1 MIKHDTR
8 TMLHFPVPNPDY
20 DSAKPGGRA
29 AKRNPN
35 P

>member
-1 MIKHDTR
+1 MTVQSDPR
-8 TMLHFPVPNPDY
+8 TMFQFPVPNY
-20 DSAKPGGRA
+20 NSAKPGGRA